1 MKKRTISALMAA
13 TMVLG
18 SMTACGSGG
27 ASSEAA
33 STNSTDTAAS
43 AAESA
48 TGEKEKVKLTIMFR
62 DPGEGENGPAYLW
75 LKKAADSYTSD
86 KYDVEVDLAP
96 ITASTGDYYSKIALN
111 LSSADACPD
120 IILEDSYQVAADVTR
135 CRFVRIPVCCSTTRM
150 SLQRLA
156 CLLTGNPRLG
166 MISLMQPARFETI
179 PVMTL
184 YPCGFPLVL
193 QKVKQLR

>member
-18 SMTACGSGG
+18 SMTACGSSG

-75 LKKAADSYTSD
+75 LKKAADSYAPNENAVTVQ
-86 KYDVEVDLAP
+86 KTVEA
-96 ITASTGDYYSKIALN
+96 
-111 LSSADACPD
+111 
-120 IILEDSYQVAADVTR
+120 
-135 CRFVRIPVCCSTTRM
+135 
-150 SLQRLA
+150 
-156 CLLTGNPRLG
+156 LTGEYRNRLEE
-166 MISLMQPARFETI
+166 ISNTI
-179 PVMTL
+179 QHDRQGIV
-184 YPCGFPLVL
+184 
-193 QKVKQLR
+193 

>member
-18 SMTACGSGG
+18 SMTACGSSG

-62 DPGEGENGPAYLW
+62 DPGEGEN
-75 LKKAADSYTSD
+75 
-86 KYDVEVDLAP
+86 VEVDLAP

-120 IILEDSYQVAADVTR
+120 IILEDSYQVAADV
-135 CRFVRIPVCCSTTRM
+135 S
-150 SLQRLA
+150 A
-156 CLLTGNPRLG
+156 GYLTKLDDYLKDFDEWNNGYFIESMKASG
-166 MISLMQPARFETI
+166 QTADGSYYT
-179 PVMTL
+179 V
-184 YPCGFPLVL
+184 PLTVL
-193 QKVKQLR
+193 QQGCLCRGWPAY

>member
-18 SMTACGSGG
+18 SMTACGSSG

-43 AAESA
+43 AAEAA

-96 ITASTGDYYSKIALN
+96 ITASTGD
-111 LSSADACPD
+111 
-120 IILEDSYQVAADVTR
+120 
-135 CRFVRIPVCCSTTRM
+135 
-150 SLQRLA
+150 
-156 CLLTGNPRLG
+156 
-166 MISLMQPARFETI
+166 
-179 PVMTL
+179 
-184 YPCGFPLVL
+184 
-193 QKVKQLR
+193 